1 MKKKDVH
8 IGEYIKNTLNQMN
21 ISQASVAEK
30 LGISKQT
37 FSYWLQTDDI
47 YVKNICMIS
56 EIIGKDLLIPFLLD
70 LGNDNSNDDEPKV
83 IIQIE
88 LDPRKNN
95 DVLQHIKDQKLYH
108 LLKSKKKY

>member
-1 MKKKDVH
+1 MKKNKMH

-21 ISQASVAEK
+21 ISQSYVADK

-70 LGNDNSNDDEPKV
+70 TGESDGEWDNPK
-83 IIQIE
+83 ITIQLEI
-88 LDPRKNN
+88 DPRKND

-108 LLKSKKKY
+108 LIKNKK